1 MSKLKVDQISKATG
15 ASPAI
20 FTLPAADG
28 TSGQY
33 MKTDGGGQLGWVT
46 ASSGADTSLSN
57 LVAAGA
63 DKIIKGWVC
72 FDGDPLAIRDSFN
85 VSSLTDN
92 GVGSWDVNWDTDFA
106 NASYAV
112 VAGGSASS
120 GGGDYIQT
128 QNTSMTTALSKVYAY
143 TSGGGS
149 TWDPNYVSVVAI
161 GDQ

>member
-1 MSKLKVDQISKATG
+1 MSTLEVGKIVPATG
-15 ASPAI
+15 TAI
-20 FTLPAADG
+20 TLGDSGDTFTIPSGATIANSG
-28 TSGQY
+28 TATGF
-33 MKTDGGGQLGWVT
+33 
-46 ASSGADTSLSN
+46 GADTSLSN
-57 LVAAGA
+57 LASAGA
-63 DKIIKGWVC
+63 EKIVKAWVC

-143 TSGGGS
+143 TGGGGT
-149 TWDPNYVSVVAI
+149 TWDPNYVSCVAI

>member
-1 MSKLKVDQISKATG
+1 MSTLKVNKLQKTVSGAAT
-15 ASPAI
+15 
-20 FTLPAADG
+20 FTLPTADG

-63 DKIIKGWVC
+63 DKIIKGWAC

-85 VSSLTDN
+85 VSSITDI
-92 GVGSWDVNWDTDFA
+92 GVGVWDVNWDTDFS

-128 QNTSMTTALSKVYAY
+128 QNTELTTAKSRTYAY
-143 TSGGGS
+143 TGGGGT